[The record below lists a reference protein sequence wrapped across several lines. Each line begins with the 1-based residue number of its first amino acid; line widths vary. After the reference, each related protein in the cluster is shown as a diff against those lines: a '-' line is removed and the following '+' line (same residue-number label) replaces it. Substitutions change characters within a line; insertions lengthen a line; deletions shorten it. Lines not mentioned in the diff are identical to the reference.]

1 MAIRGFDS
9 LASIVNDGELILR
22 KVIHMQARE
31 TLLGADLLSGENL
44 VVTCFEFYQC
54 AIYFICLG
62 ETDEIEISK
71 TAPNGHWV
79 SHDVSHESP
88 WRSVIGSE
96 LNNVWQLNN
105 AKGYDDGI
113 ILQFGNNHCSI
124 RVLLES
130 IASRF
135 AVFGV
140 IPNESR
146 MVTYP

>member
-9 LASIVNDGELILR
+9 LASKMNDGELMLR

-31 TLLGADLLSGENL
+31 TLSGADLLSGENL
-44 VVTCFEFYQC
+44 TATCFEFNQC

-79 SHDVSHESP
+79 SSDVSHESP
-88 WRSVIGSE
+88 WSSVIGSE
-96 LNNVWQLNN
+96 LNNIWQLSN
-105 AKGYDDGI
+105 AKGYDDGV
-113 ILQFGNNHCSI
+113 ILQFGNNYGNI
-124 RVLLES
+124 RVLLDS

-135 AVFGV
+135 SVFGV
-140 IPNESR
+140 IPNESQ
-146 MVTYP
+146 MVTHA